1 MASLNLRASAH
12 AAIVRLG
19 KEIQNAD
26 FNPDN
31 VECEVLLSPVNQHFD
46 RFIHHHFDLVSK
58 AKENEIASHEELFAT
73 TESLYTT
80 LCVTLQR
87 RLNPQTAVQVA
98 SSTINHV
105 ADMRL
110 DPVSIPRFDGKPT
123 SWLAFKDLFEP
134 MVHNRTDLDPAYKLG
149 KLRQCV
155 DQESVPMIGG
165 LYTGGYHEVWSEL
178 KRRYDN
184 PRLLAETHV
193 QIFLD
198 LPNNPPEASNTLRS
212 IVDCVCN
219 SFRAL
224 AVMDIPV
231 HHWDSI
237 AVPVLL
243 PKLPTTTRNEWG
255 MSLTSVSISKLE
267 DLLLFL
273 ERRANHITVAPQTVS
288 TQPLFRRFASRTVK
302 AHVGATNNTQCTTA
316 PPRQCWL
323 PSVLR

>member
-1 MASLNLRASAH
+1 
-12 AAIVRLG
+12 
-19 KEIQNAD
+19 
-26 FNPDN
+26 
-31 VECEVLLSPVNQHFD
+31 
-46 RFIHHHFDLVSK
+46 
-58 AKENEIASHEELFAT
+58 
-73 TESLYTT
+73 
-80 LCVTLQR
+80 
-87 RLNPQTAVQVA
+87 
-98 SSTINHV
+98 
-105 ADMRL
+105 
-110 DPVSIPRFDGKPT
+110 
-123 SWLAFKDLFEP
+123 

-212 IVDCVCN
+212 IVDCVRN

-231 HHWDSI
+231 HHWDAI

-255 MSLTSVSISKLE
+255 MSLTSVSIPKLE

-273 ERRANHITVAPQTVS
+273 ERRANNITVAPQTVS

-316 PPRQCWL
+316 TPANVGCPQCSGNHRLIRCLQFRNMQVPERWERVRRLAVCFNCLRSGYTVRQCSSGACSFCQQGHNTL
-323 PSVLR
+323 LCRRTGTRPVENIADTSVSPSSAASVTTPSSTSKINSGAAANHTSTGPQVYSCQQ